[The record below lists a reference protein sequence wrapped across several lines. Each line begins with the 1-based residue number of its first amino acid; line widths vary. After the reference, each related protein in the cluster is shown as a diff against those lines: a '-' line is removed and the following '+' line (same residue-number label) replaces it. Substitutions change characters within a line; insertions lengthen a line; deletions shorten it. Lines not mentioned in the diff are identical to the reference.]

1 MCRTGGEEMV
11 VWASADSGCVRK
23 MKHAGLAEGLARWGV
38 EGQTRVAGDA
48 SLLKVDG
55 HPHIRGS
62 SVVSG
67 VSCCRS
73 QSGQDWFGVRNSGF

>member
-11 VWASADSGCVRK
+11 VWASADSGCVWT

-62 SVVSG
+62 SVRCELLPVSI
-67 VSCCRS
+67 RS
-73 QSGQDWFGVRNSGF
+73 GLVWS